1 MGSSLAPAYL
11 KRIYAD
17 DPALNSPK
25 IVYSVCDDAFDGALD
40 SRMQE
45 KLKQEGFSD
54 QDLAALGQ
62 NPVTWIDL
70 QKFAIDFSDG
80 IVQSSESVDP
90 EVLEYIKKSG
100 KPFLPFPGADD
111 YVDAYLEFYK
121 SL

>member
-1 MGSSLAPAYL
+1 
-11 KRIYAD
+11 
-17 DPALNSPK
+17 
-25 IVYSVCDDAFDGALD
+25 
-40 SRMQE
+40 MQE

-70 QKFAIDFSDG
+70 QKIAIDFSDG

-100 KPFLPFPGADD
+100 KPFLPFPGTDD